1 MFNLIFKINA
11 RPMTYNLRPIITN
24 QQGTALVVSLFML
37 VLITAIGITATN
49 RTIVEGWLSANYRL
63 SKQAFYVAE
72 AGLEFT
78 RNALRTVPD
87 WTVNTAVP
95 RDGTITVGG
104 HNAAYTISLR
114 NATPNSIII
123 TSTGTITGATSVV
136 EALFSRAFSP
146 DGAIITNENLRISGN
161 PTITGSNGGVHSNS
175 NLTISGN
182 PTIAQT
188 ASAFKN
194 LTISGNPTIAQT
206 IRDAPRVDIP
216 RIDPRQFA
224 SSADY
229 QLMSGGR
236 VFRKGSTVPEN
247 MPGGKWHGWDYSN
260 GKWTLSGNVAPP
272 PGMLYIE
279 GDAHVSG
286 NPGSVPNPWRTT
298 LVATG
303 DINLSGNPIIADHKN
318 PSDPIGVQNL
328 LFVAGMDIKISGN
341 PTQTFEGIIAAR
353 GHIKVSGNPNLN
365 GCIIAENATGT
376 QENEVSGNVTI
387 TYNGMASPF
396 ISNTVRI
403 LSWRQVHN

>member
-1 MFNLIFKINA
+1 VGA
-11 RPMTYNLRPIITN
+11 S
-24 QQGTALVVSLFML
+24 GGAS
-37 VLITAIGITATN
+37 
-49 RTIVEGWLSANYRL
+49 
-63 SKQAFYVAE
+63 
-72 AGLEFT
+72 
-78 RNALRTVPD
+78 
-87 WTVNTAVP
+87 
-95 RDGTITVGG
+95 GTINVGG
-104 HNAAYTISLR
+104 RNGTYTVTTSQREHNRITIRSR
-114 NATPNSIII
+114 
-123 TSTGTITGATSVV
+123 GTIAGATSEV

-175 NLTISGN
+175 DLTISGN
-182 PTIAQT
+182 PTIDQT

-216 RIDPRQFA
+216 TIDPRQFA
-224 SSADY
+224 SYADY
-229 QLMSGGR
+229 QLRSGGR

-272 PGMLYIE
+272 AGMLYIE

-303 DINLSGNPIIADHKN
+303 NINLSGNPIIADHKN
-318 PSDPIGVQNL
+318 LSDPIGVQNL
-328 LFVAGMDIKISGN
+328 LFVAGGDIKISGN
-341 PTQTFEGIIAAR
+341 ATQTFEGIIAAR
-353 GHIKVSGNPNLN
+353 GHIRVSGNPSLN

-376 QENEVSGNVTI
+376 QDQENRVSGNMTI
-387 TYNGMASPF
+387 TYNGGMASPF